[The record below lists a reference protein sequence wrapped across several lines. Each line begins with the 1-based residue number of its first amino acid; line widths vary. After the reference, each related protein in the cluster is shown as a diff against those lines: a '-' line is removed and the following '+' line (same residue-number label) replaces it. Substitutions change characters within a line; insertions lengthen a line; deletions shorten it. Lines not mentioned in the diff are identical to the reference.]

1 MLDFALSF
9 ACAAWSTFYF
19 VPMTH
24 EAILPLKPQAH
35 ARAQTGRPI
44 PPEVFFIC
52 SAIFHYL
59 GPAFAV
65 LLFAKVDVLGVAWL
79 RIASATVVFA
89 FWKRPWRLF
98 GELSTGERRI
108 VVALG
113 FVLAIMNVCFYLAI
127 NRLPLGTVGTIEFLG
142 PIALAAFGVRTMRN
156 LAALLL
162 ACGGVFLLTS
172 VRING
177 EPIGY
182 VFAFANC
189 ALFVLYILLGH
200 RIAASGG
207 RGGVERLAM
216 AMVIASIVVT
226 PVGLKSAL
234 VAALNPMLLLAG
246 AGVGICSSTVPYI
259 CDQFAMA
266 RLSKTTFALMLSLLP
281 ATACLVGIVVLR
293 QVPSLSELTGV
304 GAVIA
309 GVALKRSAGD

>member
-1 MLDFALSF
+1 MTNKIVFPIK
-9 ACAAWSTFYF
+9 
-19 VPMTH
+19 PMTR
-24 EAILPLKPQAH
+24 ERAH
-35 ARAQTGRPI
+35 TARPI
-44 PPEVFFIC
+44 PPEAFFIC

-65 LLFAKVDVLGVAWL
+65 LLFARVDVLGVAWL
-79 RIASATVVFA
+79 RIASAAIVFA
-89 FWKRPWRLF
+89 AWKRPWRLF
-98 GELSTGERRI
+98 AELGTGERWI
-108 VVALG
+108 VVAFG

-142 PIALAAFGVRTMRN
+142 PIGLAAFGVRTTRN
-156 LAALLL
+156 FAALLL

-172 VRING
+172 VRITG

-182 VFAFANC
+182 IFAFANC

-216 AMVIASIVVT
+216 AMVVASIVIT
-226 PVGLKSAL
+226 PIGLKSASG
-234 VAALNPMLLLAG
+234 ALLDPKILLAG
-246 AGVGICSSTVPYI
+246 AGVGICSSVIPYI

-266 RLSKTTFALMLSLLP
+266 RLSKATFALMLSLLP

-293 QVPSLSELTGV
+293 QIPSISDLGGV

-309 GVALKRSAGD
+309 GVALKRSADD

>member
-1 MLDFALSF
+1 MTNKIALLIK
-9 ACAAWSTFYF
+9 
-19 VPMTH
+19 PM
-24 EAILPLKPQAH
+24 ARGQAH
-35 ARAQTGRPI
+35 TARPV
-44 PPEVFFIC
+44 PPEAFFVC

-65 LLFAKVDVLGVAWL
+65 LLFARVDVLGVAWL
-79 RIASATVVFA
+79 RIASAAVVFA

-98 GELSTGERRI
+98 AELRKDERRI

-127 NRLPLGTVGTIEFLG
+127 DRLPLGTVGTIEFLG

-156 LAALLL
+156 LGALLL

-172 VRING
+172 VRIGG

-182 VFAFANC
+182 IFAFVNC

-200 RIAASGG
+200 RIAAVGG
-207 RGGVERLAM
+207 RRGVERLAM
-216 AMVIASIVVT
+216 AMLVASVVVT
-226 PVGLKSAL
+226 PIGLRSASAVL
-234 VAALNPMLLLAG
+234 LNPMLLLAG
-246 AGVGICSSTVPYI
+246 TGVGICSSVIPYI

-281 ATACLVGIVVLR
+281 ATACLVGIVILR
-293 QVPSLSELTGV
+293 QIPSISELSGV

-309 GVALKRSAGD
+309 GVALKRSADD

>member
-1 MLDFALSF
+1 
-9 ACAAWSTFYF
+9 
-19 VPMTH
+19 MTR
-24 EAILPLKPQAH
+24 EQART
-35 ARAQTGRPI
+35 ARPV
-44 PPEVFFIC
+44 PPEAFFIC

-65 LLFAKVDVLGVAWL
+65 LLFARVDVLGVAWL
-79 RIASATVVFA
+79 RIASAAVVFA
-89 FWKRPWRLF
+89 FWKRPWRLWKRPWRLF
-98 GELSTGERRI
+98 AELRAGERRI

-113 FVLAIMNVCFYLAI
+113 FVLAVMNVCFYLAI

-142 PIALAAFGVRTMRN
+142 PIALAALGVRTMRN

-172 VRING
+172 VRISG

-182 VFAFANC
+182 IFAFANC

-226 PVGLKSAL
+226 PIGLRSA
-234 VAALNPMLLLAG
+234 AGALLDPKILLAG
-246 AGVGICSSTVPYI
+246 AGVGICSSVIPYI

-266 RLSKTTFALMLSLLP
+266 RLSKATFAFMLSLLP

-309 GVALKRSAGD
+309 GVALKRSVDDQRGKMTQ

>member
-1 MLDFALSF
+1 MLVSRGANDLFIIMTDEVVF
-9 ACAAWSTFYF
+9 PTK
-19 VPMTH
+19 PMPG
-24 EAILPLKPQAH
+24 ERPLKAE
-35 ARAQTGRPI
+35 RI
-44 PPEVFFIC
+44 PPEAFFIC

-65 LLFAKVDVLGVAWL
+65 LLFARIDVLGVAWL
-79 RIASATVVFA
+79 RIASAAVVFA
-89 FWKRPWRLF
+89 VWKRPWRLF
-98 GELSTGERRI
+98 AELDAGEGRT

-127 NRLPLGTVGTIEFLG
+127 DRLPLATVGTIEFLG
-142 PIALAAFGVRTMRN
+142 PIVLAAFGVRTMRN

-172 VRING
+172 VRISG

-182 VFAFANC
+182 IFAFANC

-200 RIAASGG
+200 RIAATGG
-207 RGGVERLAM
+207 RGGVKRLAL
-216 AMVIASIVVT
+216 AMVIASVVVT
-226 PVGLKSAL
+226 PIGLKNAL
-234 VAALNPMLLLAG
+234 VAVFDPMLLLAG
-246 AGVGICSSTVPYI
+246 AGVGICSSVIPYI

-266 RLSKTTFALMLSLLP
+266 RLSKPTFALMLSLLP

-293 QVPSLSELTGV
+293 QVPSISELSGV

-309 GVALKRSAGD
+309 AVALKRSAND

>member
-1 MLDFALSF
+1 
-9 ACAAWSTFYF
+9 
-19 VPMTH
+19 MTD
-24 EAILPLKPQAH
+24 EVVLPIKPIAGE
-35 ARAQTGRPI
+35 RAQPARPV

-65 LLFAKVDVLGVAWL
+65 LLFAEVDVLGVAWL
-79 RIASATVVFA
+79 RIASAAAVFA

-98 GELSTGERRI
+98 AELNAREQRT

-113 FVLAIMNVCFYLAI
+113 FVLAIMNVCFYVAI
-127 NRLPLGTVGTIEFLG
+127 DRLPLATVGTIEFLG
-142 PIALAAFGVRTMRN
+142 PIALAALGVRTMRN

-162 ACGGVFLLTS
+162 ACSGVFLLTS
-172 VRING
+172 VRISG

-182 VFAFANC
+182 IFAFANC
-189 ALFVLYILLGH
+189 AVFVLYILLGH
-200 RIAASGG
+200 RIAATGG

-226 PVGLKSAL
+226 PIGLRSA
-234 VAALNPMLLLAG
+234 AGALLDPMLLLAG
-246 AGVGICSSTVPYI
+246 AGVGVCSSVIPYI

-266 RLSKTTFALMLSLLP
+266 RLSKATFALMLSLLP
-281 ATACLVGIVVLR
+281 ATACLVGLFVLR
-293 QVPSLSELTGV
+293 QVPSSYELTGV

-309 GVALKRSAGD
+309 GVALKRSASN

>member
-1 MLDFALSF
+1 MTDKIVLPIK
-9 ACAAWSTFYF
+9 
-19 VPMTH
+19 PMTP
-24 EAILPLKPQAH
+24 ERAH
-35 ARAQTGRPI
+35 TGRSV
-44 PPEVFFIC
+44 PPEAFFIC

-65 LLFAKVDVLGVAWL
+65 LLFARVDVLGVAWL
-79 RIASATVVFA
+79 RIASAAVVFA

-98 GELSTGERRI
+98 GELGTGELRT
-108 VVALG
+108 VVTLG
-113 FVLAIMNVCFYLAI
+113 FVLAIMNVFFYLAI

-156 LAALLL
+156 FAALLL

-172 VRING
+172 VRISG

-182 VFAFANC
+182 IFAFVNC

-200 RIAASGG
+200 RIAATGGG
-207 RGGVERLAM
+207 RGVERLAL
-216 AMVIASIVVT
+216 AMIVASVVVT
-226 PVGLKSAL
+226 PIAFKSAL
-234 VAALNPMLLLAG
+234 GALLDPKLLLAG
-246 AGVGICSSTVPYI
+246 AGVGICSSVIPYI

-266 RLSKTTFALMLSLLP
+266 RLSKATFALMLSLLP

-293 QVPSLSELTGV
+293 QIPSISELSGV

-309 GVALKRSAGD
+309 GVALKRSAND

>member
-1 MLDFALSF
+1 
-9 ACAAWSTFYF
+9 
-19 VPMTH
+19 MTD
-24 EAILPLKPQAH
+24 EVVLPIKPIAGE
-35 ARAQTGRPI
+35 RAQPARPV

-65 LLFAKVDVLGVAWL
+65 LLFAEVDVLGVAWL
-79 RIASATVVFA
+79 RIASAAAVFA

-98 GELSTGERRI
+98 AEVNAGEQRTVI
-108 VVALG
+108 ALG
-113 FVLAIMNVCFYLAI
+113 FVLAIMNVCFYVAI
-127 NRLPLGTVGTIEFLG
+127 DRLPLATVGTIEFLG
-142 PIALAAFGVRTMRN
+142 PIALAALGVRTMRN

-162 ACGGVFLLTS
+162 ACSGVFLLTS
-172 VRING
+172 VRISG

-182 VFAFANC
+182 IFAFANC

-200 RIAASGG
+200 RIAATGG

-226 PVGLKSAL
+226 PIGLKSAL
-234 VAALNPMLLLAG
+234 GALLDPKLLLAG
-246 AGVGICSSTVPYI
+246 AGVGICSSVIPYI

-266 RLSKTTFALMLSLLP
+266 RLSKATFALMLSLLP
-281 ATACLVGIVVLR
+281 ATACLVGIIVLR
-293 QVPSLSELTGV
+293 QVPSPSELIGV

-309 GVALKRSAGD
+309 GVALKRNAND

>member
-1 MLDFALSF
+1 
-9 ACAAWSTFYF
+9 
-19 VPMTH
+19 MTD
-24 EAILPLKPQAH
+24 EVVLPIKPIAGE
-35 ARAQTGRPI
+35 RAQPARPV

-65 LLFAKVDVLGVAWL
+65 LLFAEVDVLGVAWL
-79 RIASATVVFA
+79 RIASAAAVFA

-98 GELSTGERRI
+98 AEINAREKQTVI
-108 VVALG
+108 ALG
-113 FVLAIMNVCFYLAI
+113 FVLAIMNVCFYVAI
-127 NRLPLGTVGTIEFLG
+127 DRLPLATVGTIEFLG
-142 PIALAAFGVRTMRN
+142 PIALAALGVRTMRN

-162 ACGGVFLLTS
+162 ACSGVFLLTS
-172 VRING
+172 VRISG

-182 VFAFANC
+182 IFAFANC

-200 RIAASGG
+200 RIAATGG

-226 PVGLKSAL
+226 PIGLKSAL
-234 VAALNPMLLLAG
+234 GALLDPKLLLAG
-246 AGVGICSSTVPYI
+246 AGVGICSSVIPYI

-266 RLSKTTFALMLSLLP
+266 RLSKATFALMLSLLP
-281 ATACLVGIVVLR
+281 ATACLVGIIVLR
-293 QVPSLSELTGV
+293 QVPSISELTGV

-309 GVALKRSAGD
+309 GVALKRNAND

>member
-1 MLDFALSF
+1 MADKIVLPIK
-9 ACAAWSTFYF
+9 
-19 VPMTH
+19 PMTH
-24 EAILPLKPQAH
+24 ERAYT
-35 ARAQTGRPI
+35 ARSV
-44 PPEVFFIC
+44 PPEAFFIC

-65 LLFAKVDVLGVAWL
+65 LLFARVDVLGVAWL
-79 RIASATVVFA
+79 RIASAAVVFA
-89 FWKRPWRLF
+89 FWKRPWRLVAELRA
-98 GELSTGERRI
+98 GEKRI

-142 PIALAAFGVRTMRN
+142 PIALAALGVRTMRN
-156 LAALLL
+156 LAALIL
-162 ACGGVFLLTS
+162 ACSGVFLLTS
-172 VRING
+172 ARISG

-182 VFAFANC
+182 IFAFANC
-189 ALFVLYILLGH
+189 VLFVLYILLGH

-207 RGGVERLAM
+207 RAGVERLAM
-216 AMVIASIVVT
+216 AMLVASMVIT
-226 PVGLKSAL
+226 PIGLKSAL
-234 VAALNPMLLLAG
+234 VALLDPKILLAG
-246 AGVGICSSTVPYI
+246 AGVGICSSVIPYI

-266 RLSKTTFALMLSLLP
+266 RLSQATFALMLSLLP

-309 GVALKRSAGD
+309 AVAFKRSTND

>member
-1 MLDFALSF
+1 MTNKIGLPIK
-9 ACAAWSTFYF
+9 
-19 VPMTH
+19 PMTR
-24 EAILPLKPQAH
+24 ERAH
-35 ARAQTGRPI
+35 TARPV
-44 PPEVFFIC
+44 PPEAFFIC

-79 RIASATVVFA
+79 RIASAAVVFA

-98 GELSTGERRI
+98 AELGAGERQT

-113 FVLAIMNVCFYLAI
+113 LVLAIMNVCFYLAI
-127 NRLPLGTVGTIEFLG
+127 DRLPLATVGTIEFLG
-142 PIALAAFGVRTMRN
+142 PIALAAFGLRTMRN

-172 VRING
+172 IRISG

-182 VFAFANC
+182 TFAFANC
-189 ALFVLYILLGH
+189 ALFILYILLGH

-216 AMVIASIVVT
+216 AMLVAGIVVT

-234 VAALNPMLLLAG
+234 VALLDPKLLLAG
-246 AGVGICSSTVPYI
+246 AGVGICSSVIPYI

-266 RLSKTTFALMLSLLP
+266 RLSKATFALMLSLLP

-293 QVPSLSELTGV
+293 QVPSFSELAGV

-309 GVALKRSAGD
+309 GVALKRSNDD

>member
-1 MLDFALSF
+1 
-9 ACAAWSTFYF
+9 
-19 VPMTH
+19 MTD
-24 EAILPLKPQAH
+24 EVVLPIKPIAGEQA
-35 ARAQTGRPI
+35 QPVRPV

-65 LLFAKVDVLGVAWL
+65 LLFAEVDVLGVAWL
-79 RIASATVVFA
+79 RIASAAAVFA

-98 GELSTGERRI
+98 VELNAREKRT

-113 FVLAIMNVCFYLAI
+113 FVLATMNVCFYVAI
-127 NRLPLGTVGTIEFLG
+127 DRLPLATVGTIEFLG
-142 PIALAAFGVRTMRN
+142 PIALAALGVRTMRN

-162 ACGGVFLLTS
+162 ACSGVFLLTTM
-172 VRING
+172 RIGG

-200 RIAASGG
+200 RIAAAGG

-216 AMVIASIVVT
+216 AMLVASIVVT
-226 PVGLKSAL
+226 PIGLKSAL
-234 VAALNPMLLLAG
+234 GALLDPKLLLAG
-246 AGVGICSSTVPYI
+246 TAVGICSSVIPYI

-293 QVPSLSELTGV
+293 QVPSPSELIGV
-304 GAVIA
+304 GAVIT
-309 GVALKRSAGD
+309 GVALKRSADD

>member
-1 MLDFALSF
+1 MTNKIALPTKPITR
-9 ACAAWSTFYF
+9 APAHTATP
-19 VPMTH
+19 VP
-24 EAILPLKPQAH
+24 PQA
-35 ARAQTGRPI
+35 
-44 PPEVFFIC
+44 FFIC

-65 LLFAKVDVLGVAWL
+65 LLFGRVDVLGVAWL
-79 RIASATVVFA
+79 RIASAAAVFA

-98 GELSTGERRI
+98 AKLGAGERRI
-108 VVALG
+108 VIALG

-142 PIALAAFGVRTMRN
+142 PIALAALGVRTMRN
-156 LAALLL
+156 LTALLL

-172 VRING
+172 VRISG

-189 ALFVLYILLGH
+189 VLFVLYILLGH
-200 RIAASGG
+200 RIAATGG
-207 RGGVERLAM
+207 RSGVERLAM
-216 AMVIASIVVT
+216 AMLIASIVVT
-226 PVGLKSAL
+226 PVGLKSAS
-234 VAALNPMLLLAG
+234 VAMLDPKLLLAG
-246 AGVGICSSTVPYI
+246 VGVGICSSVIPYI

-266 RLSKTTFALMLSLLP
+266 RLSKATFALMLSLLP

-293 QVPSLSELTGV
+293 QIPSISELIGV

-309 GVALKRSAGD
+309 GVALKRSVDD

>member
-1 MLDFALSF
+1 
-9 ACAAWSTFYF
+9 
-19 VPMTH
+19 MTDGVV
-24 EAILPLKPQAH
+24 LPIKPIAGEQA
-35 ARAQTGRPI
+35 QPVRPV

-65 LLFAKVDVLGVAWL
+65 LLFAEVDVLGVAWL
-79 RIASATVVFA
+79 RIASAAAVFA

-98 GELSTGERRI
+98 VELNAREQRT

-113 FVLAIMNVCFYLAI
+113 LVLATMNVCFYVAI
-127 NRLPLGTVGTIEFLG
+127 DRLPLATVGTIEFLG
-142 PIALAAFGVRTMRN
+142 PIALAALGVRTMRN

-162 ACGGVFLLTS
+162 ACSGVFLLTT
-172 VRING
+172 VRIGG

-200 RIAASGG
+200 RIAAAGG

-216 AMVIASIVVT
+216 AMLVASIVVT
-226 PVGLKSAL
+226 PIGLKSAL
-234 VAALNPMLLLAG
+234 GALLDPKLLLAG
-246 AGVGICSSTVPYI
+246 TAVGICSSVIPYI

-266 RLSKTTFALMLSLLP
+266 RISKTTFALMLSLLP

-293 QVPSLSELTGV
+293 QVPSPSELIGV
-304 GAVIA
+304 GAVIT
-309 GVALKRSAGD
+309 GVALKRSADD

>member
-1 MLDFALSF
+1 
-9 ACAAWSTFYF
+9 
-19 VPMTH
+19 MTNKVV
-24 EAILPLKPQAH
+24 LPLKPMTRERAYT
-35 ARAQTGRPI
+35 ARPV
-44 PPEVFFIC
+44 PPEAFFIC

-79 RIASATVVFA
+79 RIASAAVVFA

-98 GELSTGERRI
+98 AELRAAEKRI

-113 FVLAIMNVCFYLAI
+113 FVLASMNVCFYFAI
-127 NRLPLGTVGTIEFLG
+127 NRLPLATVGTIEFLG
-142 PIALAAFGVRTMRN
+142 PIALAALGVRTMRN

-162 ACGGVFLLTS
+162 ACSGVFLLTS
-172 VRING
+172 VRISG

-182 VFAFANC
+182 IFAFANC
-189 ALFVLYILLGH
+189 AMFVLYILLGH
-200 RIAASGG
+200 RIAATGG
-207 RGGVERLAM
+207 RGGVERLAT
-216 AMVIASIVVT
+216 AMVIAGIVVT
-226 PVGLKSAL
+226 PIGLRSATG
-234 VAALNPMLLLAG
+234 ALLDPKLLLAG
-246 AGVGICSSTVPYI
+246 IGVGICSSVIPYI

-266 RLSKTTFALMLSLLP
+266 RLSKATFALMLSLLP

-309 GVALKRSAGD
+309 GVALKRSTDD

>member
-1 MLDFALSF
+1 
-9 ACAAWSTFYF
+9 
-19 VPMTH
+19 MTD
-24 EAILPLKPQAH
+24 EVVLPIKPIAEEQAQP
-35 ARAQTGRPI
+35 ARPV

-65 LLFAKVDVLGVAWL
+65 LLFAEVDVLGVAWL
-79 RIASATVVFA
+79 RIASAAAVFA

-98 GELSTGERRI
+98 VELNAREQRT

-113 FVLAIMNVCFYLAI
+113 FVLATMNVCFYVAI
-127 NRLPLGTVGTIEFLG
+127 DRLPLATVGTIEFLG
-142 PIALAAFGVRTMRN
+142 PIALAALGVRTMRN

-162 ACGGVFLLTS
+162 ACSGVFLLTT
-172 VRING
+172 VRIGG

-200 RIAASGG
+200 RIAAAGG

-216 AMVIASIVVT
+216 AMLVASIVVT
-226 PVGLKSAL
+226 PIGLKSAL
-234 VAALNPMLLLAG
+234 GALLDPKLLLAG
-246 AGVGICSSTVPYI
+246 TAVGICSSVIPYI

-293 QVPSLSELTGV
+293 QVPSPSELVGV
-304 GAVIA
+304 GAVIT
-309 GVALKRSAGD
+309 GVALKRSADD

>member
-1 MLDFALSF
+1 
-9 ACAAWSTFYF
+9 
-19 VPMTH
+19 MTD
-24 EAILPLKPQAH
+24 EVVLPIKPIAGEQA
-35 ARAQTGRPI
+35 QPVRPV

-65 LLFAKVDVLGVAWL
+65 LLFAEVDVLGVAWL
-79 RIASATVVFA
+79 RIASAAAVFA

-98 GELSTGERRI
+98 AELNARERRT

-113 FVLAIMNVCFYLAI
+113 FVLATMNVCFYVAI
-127 NRLPLGTVGTIEFLG
+127 DRLPLATVGTIEFLG
-142 PIALAAFGVRTMRN
+142 PIALAALGVRTMRN

-162 ACGGVFLLTS
+162 ACSGVFLLTTM
-172 VRING
+172 RIGG

-200 RIAASGG
+200 RIAAAGG

-216 AMVIASIVVT
+216 AMLVASIVVT
-226 PVGLKSAL
+226 PIGLKSAL
-234 VAALNPMLLLAG
+234 GALLDPKLLLAG
-246 AGVGICSSTVPYI
+246 TAVGICSSVIPYI

-293 QVPSLSELTGV
+293 QVPSPSELIGV
-304 GAVIA
+304 GAVIT
-309 GVALKRSAGD
+309 GVALKRSADD